1 MPGRPIRTLVID
13 DSVFMRSVLKS
24 AMEKAPSIEVIGSA
38 QNGTEGFRKIKDLSP
53 DVVTLDIEMPGMTG
67 LEVLEAVMT
76 DRPMPIVMVSTKTQK
91 GAEMTFRALEL
102 GAVDYVA
109 KPLEDKAIP
118 TGGSISKRASL
129 QQFQQDVIKAV
140 ESAFRVNR
148 SLIGR
153 PDKTRILTPRHAAIR
168 TDGVVAIGI
177 SAGGP
182 ATLHKLLPV
191 LPAEFPP
198 IVLTQHMP
206 ADFTG
211 PFAQRLN
218 GGAKLTVKEAEAGD
232 ELVPGRLLIAPGD
245 RHLMVGMRGRKR
257 VAVLDSGPKVSGFRP
272 SVDVL
277 FESVGSVFGAHAI
290 GLVMTGM
297 GCDGAVGI
305 KMLHEAGAKTL
316 SQDQESSIVY
326 GMPKAAFETGCID
339 QVVTLAEIPDVLV
352 RLLKQAAKQP
362 A

>member
-1 MPGRPIRTLVID
+1 VSSNPIRTLVID
-13 DSVFMRSVLKS
+13 DSVFMRTMLKT
-24 AMEKAPSIEVIGSA
+24 AMGKAASIEVIGSA
-38 QNGTEGFRKIKDLSP
+38 QNGTEGLKKIKDLKP

-67 LEVLEAVMT
+67 LEVLETVMKE
-76 DRPMPIVMVSTKTQK
+76 RPIPIVMVSTKTQQ
-91 GAEMTFRALEL
+91 GAEMTFQALEL

-109 KPLEDKAIP
+109 KPLAVQK
-118 TGGSISKRASL
+118 GGSNGVASKQPSL
-129 QQFQQDVIKAV
+129 QSFQQKVIKAV
-140 ESAFRVNR
+140 EAAFASNR
-148 SLIGR
+148 SLIGHQ
-153 PDKTRILTPRHAAIR
+153 DKTRILTPRKGAIR

-182 ATLHKLLPV
+182 ATLHKLMPV

-211 PFAQRLN
+211 PFAARLN
-218 GGAKLTVKEAEAGD
+218 AEAKLTVKEAESGD
-232 ELVPGRLLIAPGD
+232 ELIPGRLLLAPGD
-245 RHLMVGMRGRKR
+245 LHLKVASRGKKR
-257 VAVLDSGPKVSGFRP
+257 VAVLDKGPKVSGFRP

-277 FESVGSVFGAHAI
+277 FESVRTVFGANSI

-297 GCDGAVGI
+297 GNDGAVGI

-316 SQDQESSIVY
+316 SQDQDSSIVY
-326 GMPKAAFETGCID
+326 GMPKAAFETGCVD
-339 QVVTLAEIPDVLV
+339 QVVSLAEIPDALV
-352 RLLKQAAKQP
+352 RLLKQADKQP